1 MKHRNTLKRTY
12 SSPLSYP
19 TEIAFEQALLVTTA
33 RLIMTVDETE
43 TVNTETTD
51 APGGEMYFEF

>member
-1 MKHRNTLKRTY
+1 MKRNTFDRTY
-12 SSPLSYP
+12 QAPLL
-19 TEIAFEQALLVTTA
+19 TMTKVEFEQSLLVATA
-33 RLIMTVDETE
+33 RLIMTVDQTE

>member
-1 MKHRNTLKRTY
+1 MKRNTFNRAY
-12 SSPLSYP
+12 QAPLSTP
-19 TEIAFEQALLVTTA
+19 TEVKIEQSLLVATA

-43 TVNTETTD
+43 TVNTAETD

>member
-43 TVNTETTD
+43 TVNTAETD
-51 APGGEMYFEF
+51 EPGGEMYFEF